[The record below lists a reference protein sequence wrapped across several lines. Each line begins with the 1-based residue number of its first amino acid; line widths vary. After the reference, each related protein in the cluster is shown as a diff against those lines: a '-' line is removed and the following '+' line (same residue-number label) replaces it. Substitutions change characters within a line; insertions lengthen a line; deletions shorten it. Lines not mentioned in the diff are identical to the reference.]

1 MAQYV
6 YKARDSKGQLVS
18 GTMDADNEQSVRS
31 RLREKNYIA
40 TSISLKSKSMNLKE
54 VLAKFQKVKAK
65 NLAVFARQ
73 FSTMVNAGLS
83 LVRALDILEKQADDK
98 KLKEIIRDIRL
109 RVESGASLAD
119 SFGQHPQTFSDLF
132 INLTHAGEVGGV
144 LDETLSRI
152 AEFLEKDQALRSK
165 VKSSMTYPTIIFIF
179 AIIIV
184 IFMLV
189 FVLPTFTS
197 VFENLN
203 VAMPAMT
210 AMLIKMSDAL
220 RNYWYIFIGF
230 AVGAGFLFKYY
241 TNTPKGKFQWHTLL
255 LRVPVFGLL
264 NKKVT
269 VSRFSRTLGTLLS
282 SGVPVMQALD
292 VTGKASG
299 NKVVER
305 SIESVRVSIREG
317 ESISVPMEAS
327 GIFPPMVT
335 QMIAVGEETGKLDA
349 MLNKI
354 SEFYDMEVEATLSA
368 LTSLLEPLLMVFM
381 GGMVGFIVVAM
392 FMPMFQL
399 ITVI

>member
-152 AEFLEKDQALRSK
+152 AEFLEKDQALRAK

-203 VAMPAMT
+203 VTMPAMT

-220 RNYWYIFIGF
+220 RGYWYVFIGF
-230 AVGAGFLFKYY
+230 AVGAVFLFKYY

>member
-152 AEFLEKDQALRSK
+152 AEFLEKDQALRAK

-203 VAMPAMT
+203 VTMPAMT

-220 RNYWYIFIGF
+220 RGYWYVFIGF
-230 AVGAGFLFKYY
+230 AVGAVFLFKYY

-317 ESISVPMEAS
+317 
-327 GIFPPMVT
+327 
-335 QMIAVGEETGKLDA
+335 
-349 MLNKI
+349 
-354 SEFYDMEVEATLSA
+354 
-368 LTSLLEPLLMVFM
+368 
-381 GGMVGFIVVAM
+381 
-392 FMPMFQL
+392 
-399 ITVI
+399 

>member
-327 GIFPPMVT
+327 GIFLPMVT

>member
-18 GTMDADNEQSVRS
+18 GTMDADNEQAVRS

-197 VFENLN
+197 VFANLN